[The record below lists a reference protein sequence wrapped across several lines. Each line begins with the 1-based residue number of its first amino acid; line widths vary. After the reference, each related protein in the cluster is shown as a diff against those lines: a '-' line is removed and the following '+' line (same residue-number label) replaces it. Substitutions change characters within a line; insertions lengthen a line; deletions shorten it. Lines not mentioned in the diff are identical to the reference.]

1 MKYAASL
8 LFALLFVVAA
18 QNARAQDDLLAA
30 EEQSLRSAV
39 ERVAPGV
46 VRIETVGGLERVG
59 KVLVGTGPTTGLVV
73 SEDGYVIS
81 SAFNFIQQ
89 PSSILVTLP
98 SGKRASA
105 KIAARDQS
113 RMLVLLKVDTEEKLV
128 VPQAVP
134 RSEMRVGQW
143 AVALGRTFEQT
154 EPSISTGVVS
164 ALNRIWGK
172 ALQTDAKISP
182 SNYGGPLVDI
192 RGRVFGVL
200 VPLSP
205 QQTGELAGAEW
216 YDSGIGFA
224 VPLEDIFAH
233 LETLKAGK
241 DLHPGLLGVSLK
253 QGDIYSLAAEVAA
266 APPNS
271 PANKAGVKPGDVIV
285 ELDGKPVTRQAELR
299 HALGPHY
306 AGGQVKLVLKRGD
319 ERVEATIELAEKLEP
334 YAHPFLGL
342 LPMRDGEKGA
352 NSVVIRHVFPG
363 SPAAEAGVKAGDKL
377 VAIADKSATDAAG
390 WQEVV
395 AGLDPKE
402 KVKLKLQRGE
412 ETLEL
417 EFTPSVL
424 PTDIPAELPAAVA
437 RELAAPAEPATTG
450 LVELKLPEEKNE
462 IWAVVPENYHA
473 EVPHALVVW
482 LHGMDGPDKD
492 KLLARWKDLAAKH
505 QLIVVAPSS
514 GEGKKWEATESD
526 LVRKVIDDA
535 LGRYNID
542 RTRVVAFGE
551 QAGGTMAWL
560 VGLQQQERV
569 RGIAATDSIPPPRV
583 KLPDNDPV
591 RRLAIYTAVA
601 EKSPLAAV
609 MKVLTGRLEGMKFP
623 VTKRELGE
631 KPRDLTPKETAELAR
646 WIDQL
651 DRL

>member
-1 MKYAASL
+1 MKYAAL
-8 LFALLFVVAA
+8 LLTTLLCAVAA
-18 QNARAQDDLLAA
+18 TNAHAQDDLLAA
-30 EEQSLRSAV
+30 EEQALRAVV
-39 ERVAPGV
+39 ERVGPSV

-81 SAFNFIQQ
+81 SAFNFVQQ
-89 PSSILVTLP
+89 PSSILITLP
-98 SGKRASA
+98 SGKRAAA
-105 KIAARDQS
+105 KIVARDQS
-113 RMLVLLKVDTEEKLV
+113 RMLVLLKVDADEKLA

-134 RSEMRVGQW
+134 RSEMRVGQS
-143 AVALGRTFEQT
+143 AVALGRTFEQA
-154 EPSISTGVVS
+154 EPAISTGVVS

-182 SNYGGPLVDI
+182 NNYGGPLCDI

-253 QGDIYSLAAEVAA
+253 QGDIYALPAEVAA

-285 ELDGKPVTRQAELR
+285 EVDGKPISRQAELK

-306 AGGQVKLVLKRGD
+306 AGEQVKLVLKRGD

-342 LPMRDGEKGA
+342 LPMRDGEKDA
-352 NSVVIRHVFPG
+352 KSVVIRHVFPG
-363 SPAAEAGVKAGDKL
+363 SPAAEAGIKAGDKL
-377 VAIADKSATDAAG
+377 VAIADRSATDAAG

-402 KVKLKLQRGE
+402 KVKVKIERGE

-417 EFTPSVL
+417 ELTPALL
-424 PTDIPAELPAAVA
+424 PTDIPTELRPAVA
-437 RELAAPAEPATTG
+437 RKLPAPAEPPATG
-450 LVELKLPEEKNE
+450 LVELKLPEENNE

-482 LHGMDGPDKD
+482 LHGMDGLDKD
-492 KLLARWKDLAAKH
+492 ALLARWKDLAAKH
-505 QLIVVAPSS
+505 QLIVVAPAA
-514 GEGKKWEATESD
+514 GEGKKWEATEND

-542 RTRVVAFGE
+542 RTRIVAFGE

-560 VGLQQQERV
+560 VGLQQQERI

-609 MKVLTGRLEGMKFP
+609 MKALTGRLEGMKFP

-631 KPRDLTPKETAELAR
+631 NPRDLNDEETAELAR